1 MIIEKFPFLFN
12 NISIMILGDNKERF
26 INLCRNKDVCMWNL
40 RISDDGI
47 ICMIKRKQFAAL
59 RPICRIT
66 GCRVKILKK
75 QGIKYAAFKY
85 RKHYSFIIGIMIAAL
100 IIKWVNMYVWDI
112 EFSGNNMYSDQ
123 YINNY
128 LASIGIENGIHIRNI
143 DCEWLEHKI
152 REDFDEVTWASV
164 SVSGTKVMIAIKEND
179 GTHIQDKEEIYGDI
193 CSSDDGIVE
202 SVIVR
207 SGTPMV
213 KKGDEV
219 TKGQVLVSG
228 QIVISDAYGEQME
241 IIDTQ
246 VDADVLIRTEMQYND
261 CIYRNYKDKEY
272 TDKKRTTYIIDAYG
286 KEITLLKRKLD
297 DNWDIVS
304 DEINP
309 KLFGKISLPVRI
321 NIVRYNQYIT
331 NDRLYE
337 DEQMEQILNDR
348 FDSYIKNL
356 QNSVQILDND
366 VKIIKEDGYYEMSGV
381 IHIISPSVQ
390 YGTYSRSE
398 DLD

>member
-1 MIIEKFPFLFN
+1 MMMERFPLLFN
-12 NISIMILGDNKERF
+12 NISIMVLGDNKERF
-26 INLCRNKDVCMWNL
+26 INLCRNKDVYMWDI
-40 RISDDGI
+40 RISEDSI
-47 ICMIKRKQFAAL
+47 ICMIKRKQFASL

-66 GCRVKILKK
+66 GCRVKIIKK

-85 RKHYSFIIGIMIAAL
+85 RKHYSFIIGIVIAAL
-100 IIKWVNMYVWDI
+100 IIKWINMYVWDI
-112 EFSGNNMYSDQ
+112 EFTGNSMYSDQ
-123 YINNY
+123 YIDNY
-128 LASIGIENGIHIRNI
+128 LASIGIENGIRIRSI
-143 DCEWLEHKI
+143 DCRWLEHKI

-164 SVSGTKVMIAIKEND
+164 SLNGTRVMISLKEND
-179 GTHIQDKEEIYGDI
+179 GVRIQNKEEIYGDI
-193 CSSDDGIVE
+193 CSSDNGVVE

-219 TKGQVLVSG
+219 TQGQVLVSG
-228 QIVISDAYGEQME
+228 RIVISDAYGEE
-241 IIDTQ
+241 IETIDTN
-246 VDADVLIRTEMQYND
+246 VDADVFIRTDIQYSD
-261 CIYRNYKDKEY
+261 CIYRNYIDKEY
-272 TDKKRTTYIIDAYG
+272 TDKKRTTYTIDVYG
-286 KEITLLKRKLD
+286 KEITLLKHNLD
-297 DNWDIVS
+297 DNWDIVN

-321 NIVRYNQYIT
+321 NIARYNQYIT
-331 NDRLYE
+331 IDRLYE
-337 DEQMEQILNDR
+337 DEQMERILNER

>member
-1 MIIEKFPFLFN
+1 MMMEKFPFLFN
-12 NISIMILGDNKERF
+12 NISIMVLGDNKERF
-26 INLCRNKDVCMWNL
+26 INLCRNKDIYLWDL
-40 RISDDGI
+40 RIADDAI
-47 ICMIKRKQFAAL
+47 ICMLKRKQFAAL
-59 RPICRIT
+59 RPVCRIT
-66 GCRVKILKK
+66 GCRVKIIKK
-75 QGIKYAAFKY
+75 QGARYVTFKY
-85 RKHYSFIIGIMIAAL
+85 RKHYSFIIGLVIAAL

-112 EFSGNNMYSDQ
+112 EFTGNNIYSDQ

-128 LASIGIENGIHIRNI
+128 LASIGIENGIRINNI

-164 SVSGTKVMIAIKEND
+164 SVNGTRVSIAIKEND
-179 GTHIQDKEEIYGDI
+179 GAHIQDKEEVYGDI
-193 CSSDDGIVE
+193 CSADDGIVE

-219 TKGQVLVSG
+219 IAGQVLVSG
-228 QIVISDAYGEQME
+228 KIVIADAYGEEME
-241 IIDTQ
+241 TIDTQ
-246 VDADVLIRTEMQYND
+246 VDADVLIRTDIQYND
-261 CIYRNYKDKEY
+261 CIYRSYKDKEY
-272 TDKKRTTYIIDAYG
+272 TDKKKTTYVIDAYG
-286 KEITLLKRKLD
+286 KEITLLNHNLD

-304 DEINP
+304 DEISP
-309 KLFGKISLPVRI
+309 KLFGRISLPLKI
-321 NIVRYNQYIT
+321 NIIKYNQYVT

-337 DEQMEQILNDR
+337 DEQMEQILNNR

-381 IHIISPSVQ
+381 IHVISPSMQ
-390 YGTYSRSE
+390 YGPYSRSE